1 MGFSTDFFFSPTQSM
16 FQTLLIC
23 VSFSDFFENLL
34 LTLVCFYFTY

>member
-1 MGFSTDFFFSPTQSM
+1 MGFSTDFFFLARSL